1 MTFRKLRIAWSVGCG
16 IACVLLIALWIRSY
30 WHIDI
35 IETRKPFPASAV
47 GSGFG
52 ITLARL
58 YKEPMSPQWSVRTYS
73 TKNQEKMETI
83 FGFSV
88 DSSAFEFV
96 ITFPHWLILSFLGIL
111 AVFARLPW
119 RFSLRTML

>member
-1 MTFRKLRIAWSVGCG
+1 MRFRKLRLAWSVFWG

-35 IETRKPFPASAV
+35 IEIRKPFPASAV

-52 ITLARL
+52 ITLARF

-73 TKNQEKMETI
+73 TQNQEKMETM
-83 FGFSV
+83 FGFGV
-88 DSSAFEFV
+88 DSSEFEFV
-96 ITFPHWLILSFLGIL
+96 VTFPHWLMLSFLRIL
-111 AVFARLPW
+111 AVFA
-119 RFSLRTML
+119 